1 MKSYDQIID
10 VELTTDQVLLVLA
23 MIATSVSS
31 VGEWMKQH
39 PNDKENI
46 EEIEDTIKDMK
57 KLKEVFDNA
66 RIRIEKSWEK

>member
-1 MKSYDQIID
+1 MKPYDQIVDI
-10 VELTTDQVLLVLA
+10 ELTTDQVLLVLA

-39 PNDKENI
+39 PNDRENI
-46 EEIEDTIKDMK
+46 EEIEDTIEDMR

>member
-46 EEIEDTIKDMK
+46 EEIKDTIEDMR

-66 RIRIEKSWEK
+66 RIRIEKTWER

>member
-46 EEIEDTIKDMK
+46 EEIKDTIEDMR

-66 RIRIEKSWEK
+66 RIRIENSWER

>member
-1 MKSYDQIID
+1 MKPYEQIVD

-23 MIATSVSS
+23 MITTCTVNI
-31 VGEWMKQH
+31 GEWMKQN

-46 EEIEDTIKDMK
+46 EDIADTIKDIR

-66 RIRIEKSWEK
+66 RTRIEESWGK

>member
-1 MKSYDQIID
+1 MKPYDQIID

-23 MIATSVSS
+23 MIVTSVSS

-46 EEIEDTIKDMK
+46 EEIKDTIEDMR

>member
-1 MKSYDQIID
+1 MKPYDQIID

-31 VGEWMKQH
+31 IGEWMKQH

-66 RIRIEKSWEK
+66 RIRIEKTWE

>member
-1 MKSYDQIID
+1 MRPYDQIID

-46 EEIEDTIKDMK
+46 EEIEDTIEDMR

-66 RIRIEKSWEK
+66 RIRIEKTWEK

>member
-1 MKSYDQIID
+1 MKPYDQIID

-46 EEIEDTIKDMK
+46 EEIEDTINDMR

-66 RIRIEKSWEK
+66 RIRIEKTWEK

>member
-1 MKSYDQIID
+1 MKPYDQIID
-10 VELTTDQVLLVLA
+10 IELTTDQVLLVLA

-31 VGEWMKQH
+31 IGEWMKQH
-39 PNDKENI
+39 PNDRENI
-46 EEIEDTIKDMK
+46 EEIKDTIKDMR

>member
-1 MKSYDQIID
+1 MRPYDQIID
-10 VELTTDQVLLVLA
+10 IELTTDQVLLVLA

-46 EEIEDTIKDMK
+46 EEIEDTIEDMR

>member
-1 MKSYDQIID
+1 MKPYDQIID

-66 RIRIEKSWEK
+66 RIRIEKTWER

>member
-1 MKSYDQIID
+1 MKPYDQIID
-10 VELTTDQVLLVLA
+10 IELTTDQVLLVLA

-46 EEIEDTIKDMK
+46 EEIKDTIKDMR

>member
-1 MKSYDQIID
+1 MKPYDQIID

-46 EEIEDTIKDMK
+46 EEIKDTIEDMR

>member
-1 MKSYDQIID
+1 MKPYDQIID

-31 VGEWMKQH
+31 IGEWMKQH

-46 EEIEDTIKDMK
+46 EEIEDTIEDMR

-66 RIRIEKSWEK
+66 RIRIEKTWER

>member
-1 MKSYDQIID
+1 MKPYDQIID
-10 VELTTDQVLLVLA
+10 IELTTDQILLVLA

-31 VGEWMKQH
+31 IGEWMKQH

-46 EEIEDTIKDMK
+46 EDIEDTIKDMR

>member
-1 MKSYDQIID
+1 MKPYDQIID

-23 MIATSVSS
+23 MITTSVSS
-31 VGEWMKQH
+31 IGEWMKQH

-46 EEIEDTIKDMK
+46 EEIEDTIKDMR

-66 RIRIEKSWEK
+66 RIRIEKTWER

>member
-1 MKSYDQIID
+1 MRPYNQIID

-23 MIATSVSS
+23 MIATSVSG
-31 VGEWMKQH
+31 VEEWMKQH

-46 EEIEDTIKDMK
+46 EEIEDTIEDMR

>member
-1 MKSYDQIID
+1 MKPYDQIID
-10 VELTTDQVLLVLA
+10 IELTTDQVLLVLA

-46 EEIEDTIKDMK
+46 EEIEDTIEDMR

-66 RIRIEKSWEK
+66 RIRIEKSWER

>member
-1 MKSYDQIID
+1 MRPYDQIID
-10 VELTTDQVLLVLA
+10 IELTTDQVLLVLA

-31 VGEWMKQH
+31 IGEWMKQH
-39 PNDKENI
+39 PNDKESI
-46 EEIEDTIKDMK
+46 EEIEDTIEDMR

>member
-1 MKSYDQIID
+1 MKPYDQIID

-31 VGEWMKQH
+31 IGEWMKQH

-46 EEIEDTIKDMK
+46 EEIEDTIKDMR

-66 RIRIEKSWEK
+66 RIRIEKTWES

>member
-1 MKSYDQIID
+1 MRPYDQIID

-31 VGEWMKQH
+31 IGEWMKQH

-46 EEIEDTIKDMK
+46 EEIEDTIKDMR

-66 RIRIEKSWEK
+66 RIRIEKTWEK

>member
-1 MKSYDQIID
+1 MKPYDQIID

-46 EEIEDTIKDMK
+46 EEIKDTIEDMR

-66 RIRIEKSWEK
+66 RIRIEKTWER

>member
-46 EEIEDTIKDMK
+46 EEIKDTIEDMR

-66 RIRIEKSWEK
+66 RIRIEKTWEK

>member
-1 MKSYDQIID
+1 MKPYDQIID
-10 VELTTDQVLLVLA
+10 IELTTDQVLLVLA

-31 VGEWMKQH
+31 IGEWMKQH

-46 EEIEDTIKDMK
+46 EDIEDTIKDMR

>member
-46 EEIEDTIKDMK
+46 EEIEDTIEDMR

>member
-1 MKSYDQIID
+1 MKPYDQIID

-31 VGEWMKQH
+31 IGEWMKQH

-46 EEIEDTIKDMK
+46 EEIEDTIEDMR

-66 RIRIEKSWEK
+66 RIRIEKTWEQ